1 VNDINESGWIEGSVW
16 DSIFSTNVDIYF
28 NTFEPEN
35 WLLKYL
41 QISWEIWYP
50 NSSISYGVTM
60 EAEVETFQK

>member
-1 VNDINESGWIEGSVW
+1 MKAVGYKVEKQTNHSLEGFGTFRRTW
-16 DSIFSTNVDIYF
+16 TSILL
-28 NTFEPEN
+28 PEN

-41 QISWEIWYP
+41 QISREIWYP